1 MHVPVML
8 AESIEGLALS
18 PGSVVADLTLGG
30 AGHAEAILAG
40 LGAEG
45 VFIGIDRDPLAIERA
60 RKRLKGFD
68 CANVNLRQAN
78 FSQIKAVAADLG
90 VGELDAVLVDLGV
103 SSFQLETPERGFS
116 FRLNGPLDMRMD
128 PGATLTA
135 EQIVNRYEESEIAE
149 ILYRFGEE
157 RAARRIAKAI
167 VAERG
172 DRRIDSTIGLAEII
186 AKAKNGRRGRIHPA
200 TKSFMALR
208 MAVNDELG
216 SLEACLEDSLELLR
230 PGGRMVVI
238 SFHSLEDRM
247 VKKIFR
253 EHRGRSISLHAGGER
268 WEGRHPRVE
277 LIVRK
282 PIEAGRDELRE
293 NPRARSAK
301 LRIVERCA

>member
-8 AESIEGLALS
+8 AEAIEGLNLVA
-18 PGSVVADLTLGG
+18 GSVVADLTLGG

-40 LGAEG
+40 LGPDG
-45 VFIGIDRDPLAIERA
+45 VLIGIDRDPLAIERA
-60 RKRLKGFD
+60 RIRLSGFD
-68 CANVNLRQAN
+68 CKSVILRQAN
-78 FSQIKAVAADLG
+78 FSEIKAVAAELG
-90 VGELDAVLVDLGV
+90 VYELDAVLVDLGV
-103 SSFQLETPERGFS
+103 SSYQLETPERGFS
-116 FRLNGPLDMRMD
+116 FRLDGPLDMRMD
-128 PGATLTA
+128 PGAALTA
-135 EQIVNRYEESEIAE
+135 EHIVNGYEEREIAE
-149 ILYRFGEE
+149 ILYRYGEE
-157 RAARRIAKAI
+157 RAARRIARAI

-172 DRRIDSTIGLAEII
+172 ARRIDRTLQLAEII
-186 AKAKNGRRGRIHPA
+186 AKAKNGGRGRIHPA

-216 SLEACLEDSLELLR
+216 SLAEGLEGSLELLR
-230 PGGRMVVI
+230 PGGRMAVI

-247 VKKIFR
+247 VKKVFR
-253 EHRGRSISLHAGGER
+253 EHRGRSVSLHGGGAR